1 MEADGLRLEDVGNT
15 EQLQEHVRQKF
26 LDFLESFVVNDD
38 EDSRSQ
44 YTQGSEQSGPVSL
57 HGSMWNRCIVEHRI
71 IQDGFLKKSTSDEHA
86 SHMSSPGCLIHFNFK
101 HNFRACIMS
110 SNKSLQ
116 DHLVL

>member
-44 YTQGSEQSGPVSL
+44 FTQGSEQSALTQPTRL
-57 HGSMWNRCIVEHRI
+57 YVEQVQRP
-71 IQDGFLKKSTSDEHA
+71 T
-86 SHMSSPGCLIHFNFK
+86 
-101 HNFRACIMS
+101 
-110 SNKSLQ
+110 
-116 DHLVL
+116 

>member
-44 YTQGSEQSGPVSL
+44 YTQGSEQSAPSQPTRL
-57 HGSMWNRCIVEHRI
+57 YVEQVH
-71 IQDGFLKKSTSDEHA
+71 
-86 SHMSSPGCLIHFNFK
+86 C
-101 HNFRACIMS
+101 
-110 SNKSLQ
+110 
-116 DHLVL
+116 